1 MVQFILGALAG
12 GVAAWWWRSDI
23 QKYMD
28 EKLPDMREKAADRLA
43 SIEQRAEDALGR
55 AKSTIDRM
63 RPAGEQRPRDMS
75 ATGRGGTGYSGTGG
89 TGV

>member
-1 MVQFILGALAG
+1 MVQFILGAVAG

-43 SIEQRAEDALGR
+43 AIEQRAEDALGK

-63 RPAGEQRPRDMS
+63 RPAGEGQHRGRDMS
-75 ATGRGGTGYSGTGG
+75 STGRSGTYTQGS
-89 TGV
+89 GV